1 MVVTQIA
8 VILVC
13 SWEKATWGSFYS
25 IILVTP
31 RKMWMTESS
40 TCIKFLLHLLIPP
53 SSYHVSVCVCVCV
66 HVNNNLDQRKDSL
79 EKIDSESKELGAIL
93 LGHLRFYT
101 VTKWTWLW
109 HWPSWLPKQ
118 KKEISHTILSVHTH
132 AHTHTIRSSGQAK
145 LPQALSPEGNCS
157 CRGTD

>member
-1 MVVTQIA
+1 
-8 VILVC
+8 
-13 SWEKATWGSFYS
+13 
-25 IILVTP
+25 
-31 RKMWMTESS
+31 MTESS

-101 VTKWTWLW
+101 VTK
-109 HWPSWLPKQ
+109 
-118 KKEISHTILSVHTH
+118 
-132 AHTHTIRSSGQAK
+132 
-145 LPQALSPEGNCS
+145 
-157 CRGTD
+157 